1 MVDGER
7 ECSPGDLYYYYYH
20 QILFVR
26 FVLNPPRRFCL
37 PGTYVPLARSTPPRT
52 SPYYMYIAPISCGT
66 GRSYNYITRVLSY
79 YCIII
84 LLCIVILLLFLFLF
98 LFLLQD
104 HSCDCAPNLAAV
116 VPAVYVCIY
125 LSGSYP
131 CSTHKK
137 NTSSFLPQADFT
149 HTSTRAL
156 ACLPAMN
163 CPTRDA
169 NPGGFSGTLG
179 SERRKERKK
188 KKTRRISELIILLT

>member
-26 FVLNPPRRFCL
+26 FVSNPPRRFCL

-116 VPAVYVCIY
+116 VPASVLLSTYASIY
-125 LSGSYP
+125 LAAIRAAL
-131 CSTHKK
+131 TKK
-137 NTSSFLPQADFT
+137 TLPLFFRRPISRT
-149 HTSTRAL
+149 PPRERL
-156 ACLPAMN
+156 PACL
-163 CPTRDA
+163 
-169 NPGGFSGTLG
+169 L
-179 SERRKERKK
+179 
-188 KKTRRISELIILLT
+188 